1 MTDQKRV
8 AVGGLLALGAGA
20 FAYGKRKADR
30 RRDESDDDGF
40 VEVPIRG

>member
-1 MTDQKRV
+1 MTDHKRA
-8 AVGGLLALGAGA
+8 AVGGLLALGVGA

-30 RRDESDDDGF
+30 QRDDDDGM